1 MAGTQSHGSDTCCMS
16 LMNLPQDILYNI
28 FAHLDEGS
36 LCEAA
41 QICPAFL
48 RLAGMQ
54 CLQLYINLVY
64 HVMAPKTPHKCF
76 RRLPGNANFWM
87 HMPSGVWPGRNSG
100 FQAFQQVTCQ
110 QQVTDLASAT
120 TEDRLKLAS
129 TSCLSRALRLPP
141 QVACS
146 HHDGHGLT
154 CGNLP
159 EVC

>member
-64 HVMAPKTPHKCF
+64 HVMAQKRLTHCF
-76 RRLPGNANFWM
+76 VVFQAMQTSGCTCLRASGQVGILGSRLSSRLPVSSSSLTLLLQ
-87 HMPSGVWPGRNSG
+87 PQR
-100 FQAFQQVTCQ
+100 
-110 QQVTDLASAT
+110 TD
-120 TEDRLKLAS
+120 
-129 TSCLSRALRLPP
+129 
-141 QVACS
+141 
-146 HHDGHGLT
+146 
-154 CGNLP
+154 
-159 EVC
+159 